1 MSQERPKSGMITM
14 LNPRTRSAARLRD
27 ELTASHSVLRDEA
40 ATCLSAVAAVSEGR
54 NADVGRVVH
63 RFRSFL
69 GLVSGY
75 CEGRR
80 TLLWPVLA
88 QLFPSGADE
97 LVRLTRQ
104 SLALVSDV
112 SEVDGA
118 LEVLRAAAH
127 FSQDDRIAVTGAARG
142 TIRPAKILHDSLCL
156 HLGDEELVLRDLL
169 GGLSLQQITWARRT
183 LAL

>member
-1 MSQERPKSGMITM
+1 MITM

-27 ELTASHSVLRDEA
+27 ELTASHTVLREEA
-40 ATCLSAVAAVSEGR
+40 ATCLHAMTAVSDGR
-54 NADVGRVVH
+54 NTDVGRAVH

-75 CEGRR
+75 CEARR
-80 TLLWPVLA
+80 TLLWPALA
-88 QLFPSGADE
+88 QLFPSGTGE

-104 SLALVSDV
+104 SFALATDVSD
-112 SEVDGA
+112 VDGA

-127 FSQDDRIAVTGAARG
+127 FSHGDRIAVTGAALG
-142 TIRPAKILHDSLCL
+142 TIRPAEVLRDSLSL

>member
-1 MSQERPKSGMITM
+1 M
-14 LNPRTRSAARLRD
+14 
-27 ELTASHSVLRDEA
+27 
-40 ATCLSAVAAVSEGR
+40 AVSDGR
-54 NADVGRVVH
+54 NADLGRAVH

-97 LVRLTRQ
+97 LVRLTGQ
-104 SLALVSDV
+104 SLALASDV
-112 SEVDGA
+112 ADVDGA

-127 FSQDDRIAVTGAARG
+127 FSQDDRIAVAGAALG
-142 TIRPAKILHDSLCL
+142 TIRPAKILHDSLAL
-156 HLGDEELVLRDLL
+156 HLGDEESVLRDLL
-169 GGLSLQQITWARRT
+169 GGLSPQQIMAARKI